1 MAVSERVVF
10 VTGAGSGLGLAI
22 AERIAGSGATV
33 AVAEIDPARG
43 QDAAE
48 RLGGESFFVECD
60 VADIDSVRSAVSA
73 VVERA
78 GGIDALVNN
87 AGFDLPGFFL
97 QTDPGMWRSL
107 IAVNLEGVLN
117 CIHAASPTLIQRA
130 ARTGYGRI
138 VNVASDAGRVGS
150 SGEAVYSAAKGGV
163 IAFGKSMARELARHG
178 ITVNSVCPG
187 PADTPMTAA
196 IRENEMGEK
205 MFQKLMAATPLKRL
219 VHPDEVAEAV
229 AYFLSDGAKFVT
241 GQVLSISGGLTMSG

>member
-1 MAVSERVVF
+1 MNGRVVV

-22 AERIAGSGATV
+22 AERIAATGATV
-33 AVAEIDPARG
+33 AIAEIDEGRG
-43 QDAAE
+43 KEAAD
-48 RLGGESFFVECD
+48 RVGGFFVPCD
-60 VADIDSVRSAVSA
+60 VADLDSVRSAVSA
-73 VVERA
+73 VVERTGA
-78 GGIDALVNN
+78 IDALVNN

-97 QTDPGMWRSL
+97 QTDPGTWRSL
-107 IAVNLEGVLN
+107 LAVNLVGVLN
-117 CIHAASPTLIQRA
+117 CTYAAAPVLIERA
-130 ARTGYGRI
+130 AQTGYGRI

-163 IAFGKSMARELARHG
+163 IAFGKSMARELARHK

-219 VHPDEVAEAV
+219 VKPDEVAAAV
-229 AYFLSDGAKFVT
+229 EYYLSDEASFVT
-241 GQVLSISGGLTMSG
+241 GQVLSVSGGLTMSG